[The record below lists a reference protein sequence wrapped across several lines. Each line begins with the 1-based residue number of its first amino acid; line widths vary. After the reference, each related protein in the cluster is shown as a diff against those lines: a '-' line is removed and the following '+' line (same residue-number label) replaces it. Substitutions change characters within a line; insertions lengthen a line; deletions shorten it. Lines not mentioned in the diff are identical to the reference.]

1 MSRSLLG
8 ATALALGMAW
18 GLASPRAAEASL
30 ERGRYLVETIM
41 ACGSCHTPQ
50 GPDGPVAGLHL
61 AGGMVFD
68 EGVFR
73 AVSANITS
81 DAETGVGGWSDAGL
95 AKAIR
100 ECIRPNGQVIG
111 PPMPCELY
119 HGLGDDDLYAIVA
132 YLRTIP
138 PIHNQPE
145 ASTYS
150 FPLPPAY
157 GPPVSS
163 QSAPDRADPVA
174 YGGYLAGPIAHCVE
188 CHTPMGAD
196 GRRDWSRIGA
206 GGSEF
211 KGPWRISVAADLTP
225 SGLGDWSDAEIVTA
239 VTKGMGRDGRQLMPP
254 MGYGFY
260 RGIHPE
266 DLTAIIAY
274 LRQLPPA
281 G

>member
-1 MSRSLLG
+1 MSRSLFG
-8 ATALALGMAW
+8 AAVLALGVAW
-18 GLASPRAAEASL
+18 SLASPRAAETPP

-41 ACGSCHTPQ
+41 ACGSCHTQQ
-50 GPDGPVAGLHL
+50 GPGGPVAGMHL

-95 AKAIR
+95 ATAIR

-119 HGLGDDDLYAIVA
+119 HRLGDDDLHAIVA
-132 YLRTIP
+132 YLRTVP
-138 PIHNQPE
+138 PIRNKPE

-157 GPPVSS
+157 GPPVTS
-163 QSAPDRADPVA
+163 QSAPDRVDPVA

-206 GGSEF
+206 GGFEF
-211 KGPWRISVAADLTP
+211 KGPWGVSVAADLTP
-225 SGLGDWSDAEIVTA
+225 SGLGGWSDAEIVTA
-239 VTKGMGRDGRQLMPP
+239 VTKGIDRDDRQLMPP
-254 MGYGFY
+254 MGFGFY
-260 RGIHPE
+260 HDIHPE
-266 DLTAIIAY
+266 DLTAIITY